1 MLPWKVVDRVP
12 TPQGPLELRQRGDAD
27 FLMTVGGRV
36 LMTSVAHQSED
47 ALARLTCDALAS
59 IKNPRVLV
67 GGLGMALTLRAALD
81 RLPPGAQVTVV
92 DLNQR
97 VVDWCRGPLA
107 ALTEHAVD
115 DRRVRIQVANVAKVM
130 AQARPR
136 SYHAIVLDLYEGP
149 PKQDGRKIDPLYGAA
164 AIQNVLAA
172 LEPGG
177 VFAVWSEDESPSF
190 YTRLAAAGFGT
201 ARHRTGKGG
210 RTHVVY
216 LATAP
221 TANRRA
227 RRSR

>member
-1 MLPWKVVDRVP
+1 VLPWKLVDRVP
-12 TPQGPLELRQRGDAD
+12 TPQGALELRQRGEAD

-47 ALARLTCDALAS
+47 ALARLTCDALAP

-67 GGLGMALTLRAALD
+67 GGLGMALTLRATLD

-92 DLNQR
+92 DLNRR
-97 VVDWCRGPLA
+97 VVEWCRGPLA

-115 DRRVRIQVANVAKVM
+115 DRRVRVQVANVAKVI
-130 AQARPR
+130 AQARPG
-136 SYHAIVLDLYEGP
+136 SYHAIMLDLYEGP
-149 PKQDGRKIDPLYGAA
+149 PKQDGRRVDPLYGPA
-164 AIQNVLAA
+164 AIESVQAA
-172 LEPGG
+172 LEQGG
-177 VFAVWSEDESPSF
+177 VFAVWSEDESPLF
-190 YTRLAAAGFGT
+190 YGRLAAAGFVV

-221 TANRRA
+221 TASRRA
-227 RRSR
+227 PR

>member
-12 TPQGPLELRQRGDAD
+12 TPQGALELRQRGEKD

-47 ALARLTCDALAS
+47 ALARLTCDALAP

-92 DLNQR
+92 DLNER
-97 VVDWCRGPLA
+97 VVAWCRGPLA
-107 ALTEHAVD
+107 ALTEHAVE
-115 DRRVRIQVANVAKVM
+115 DRRVRVQVANVAKVI

-136 SYHAIVLDLYEGP
+136 SYHAIMLDLYEGP
-149 PKQDGRKIDPLYGAA
+149 PKEDGRRVDPLYGPG
-164 AIQNVLAA
+164 AIENVLAA

-177 VFAVWSEDESPSF
+177 IFAVWSEDESPPF
-190 YTRLAAAGFGT
+190 QARLTAAGYLV

-221 TANRRA
+221 TGNRRA
-227 RRSR
+227 SR